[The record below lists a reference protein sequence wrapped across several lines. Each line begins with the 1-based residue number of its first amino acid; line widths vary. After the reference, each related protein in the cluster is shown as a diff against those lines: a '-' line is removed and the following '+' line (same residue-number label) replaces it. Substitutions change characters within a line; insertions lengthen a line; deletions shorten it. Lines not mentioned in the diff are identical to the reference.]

1 MASLS
6 EPTSQATSRTA
17 TARSKAQRLLSR
29 DRLQWHRQQL
39 QEMACMHR
47 VQANHRRECFAL
59 IGEQILT
66 SSRVMRSANFSMA
79 SIHDLQYMAELY
91 DQYFLGSNCLAL
103 ARHFGLHFRW
113 SKRMTSNGGKTVR
126 TVQLDRSTGA
136 KRVHYEIV
144 LSATLLFQ
152 TFNDLKRPIRVTGI
166 LCSNRLQAMQR
177 IMEHELV
184 HLIELLVWDHSC
196 CVGPRF
202 QGIAERLFGH
212 TEHKHDLITQRERA
226 DRQFNVRVG
235 TRVRFRFEGRY
246 YVGTVNRI
254 TRRATILVA
263 DAHGQLYDDGNRYR
277 KFYVPLTHLAPAAQ

>member
-1 MASLS
+1 MEAS
-6 EPTSQATSRTA
+6 Q
-17 TARSKAQRLLSR
+17 
-29 DRLQWHRQQL
+29 
-39 QEMACMHR
+39 
-47 VQANHRRECFAL
+47 RREYCSL
-59 IGEQILT
+59 IGEQILR
-66 SSRVMRSANFSMA
+66 SSRVMGCANFSMA
-79 SIHDLQYMAELY
+79 SIHDLQSMAELY
-91 DQYFLGSNCLAL
+91 DEYFLGSHCLTL

-126 TVQLDRSTGA
+126 TVHVDRRTGA
-136 KRVHYEIV
+136 KRIHYEIV

-184 HLIELLVWDHSC
+184 HLLELLVWDHSC
-196 CVGPRF
+196 CVSSRF

-235 TRVRFRFEGRY
+235 TRVQFRFEGKS

-263 DAHGQLYDDGNRYR
+263 DPSGQLYDDGNRYR
-277 KFYVPLTHLAPAAQ
+277 KFYVPLAHLAPAMH